1 MKRILM
7 LGVLLAAICVSGYA
21 QKKPYKVVFYNLEN
35 FFDTQNDP
43 DVLDDEFT
51 PEGPKKWTQDKYNKK
66 CVSAAGIL
74 ITFIYLTVSNH
85 LVFFESVG
93 IYVYMAYSLMFSFVI
108 LSGSVIEKIFYNVM
122 MICCLVGSALLGG
135 GLVSLVVKKDFLNAH
150 RYGTAERYVG
160 IILVQVILSVLFVL
174 IIKLKQML
182 KEKDNQYMLIMSLI
196 PAISVIVCCLM
207 VYRLDKSYEMNVI
220 YTFIAMAGIIIIN
233 VISILLLIM
242 EQKVYEQKTR
252 QQVMLSAYQQKEKDI
267 ESILDMH
274 RQNSKQRH
282 DFKNVILLIK
292 ELIRD
297 EQYNKA
303 TEMLDKYSEGYK
315 NNNLTEIVSDNIVLN
330 YLLNRK
336 INQCREAGID
346 MACYILGNIAG
357 VDDMDL
363 YILLENLCDNAIEA
377 AGQCE
382 KPSIKLQIAED
393 NASMYIDIGN
403 TTSGNVLKNNPH
415 MNTTKKDKNM
425 HGFGIMNIRDII
437 DKYNG
442 TINYEQQGD
451 NYLMCRC
458 ALEKVC
464 Q

>member
-1 MKRILM
+1 MTDIIFESFINLFQSVVVTVFLIIS
-7 LGVLLAAICVSGYA
+7 LGC
-21 QKKPYKVVFYNLEN
+21 K
-35 FFDTQNDP
+35 
-43 DVLDDEFT
+43 
-51 PEGPKKWTQDKYNKK
+51 DKYNKK

-233 VISILLLIM
+233 VISVLLLIM

-267 ESILDMH
+267 ESILDMQK
-274 RQNSKQRH
+274 QNSKQRH
-282 DFKNVILLIK
+282 DIKNILILIR
-292 ELIRD
+292 ELIND
-297 EQYNKA
+297 EQYAKA
-303 TEMLDKYSEGYK
+303 TEMLDKYSTGQK
-315 NNNLTEIVSDNIVLN
+315 NVNLAEIISNNIVLN

-336 INQCREAGID
+336 INECRNNGID
-346 MACYILGNIAG
+346 MGCYVLGDITG

-377 AGQCE
+377 AAQSNN
-382 KPSIKLQIAED
+382 PTIKLQISED
-393 NASMYIDIGN
+393 NGNLCIYIGN
-403 TTSGNVLKNNPH
+403 TTPGNVLKNNPD
-415 MNTTKKDKNM
+415 MNTTKKDKGM

-458 ALEKVC
+458 RLKKIC

>member
-1 MKRILM
+1 MTDIIFESFINLFQSVVVTVFLIIS
-7 LGVLLAAICVSGYA
+7 LGC
-21 QKKPYKVVFYNLEN
+21 K
-35 FFDTQNDP
+35 
-43 DVLDDEFT
+43 
-51 PEGPKKWTQDKYNKK
+51 DKYNKK

-85 LVFFESVG
+85 IVYFESVA
-93 IYVYMAYSLMFSFVI
+93 IYVYMVYSLIFSFVV
-108 LSGSVIEKIFYNVM
+108 LGGSVIEKIFYNVM
-122 MICCLVGSALLGG
+122 MICCLAGSSLLGG

-150 RYGTAERYVG
+150 RYGTGSRYVSV
-160 IILVQVILSVLFVL
+160 IFVQILLMLFL
-174 IIKLKQML
+174 GFIIKLKVFL

-196 PAISVIVCCLM
+196 PAISVIVCCFM
-207 VYRLDKSYEMNVI
+207 VYRSDKSYEMNVI

-233 VISILLLIM
+233 VISVLLLIM

-267 ESILDMH
+267 ESILDMQK
-274 RQNSKQRH
+274 QNSKQRH
-282 DFKNVILLIK
+282 DINNVLILIS
-292 ELIRD
+292 ELIQD
-297 EQYNKA
+297 EKYSKA
-303 TEMLDKYSEGYK
+303 LEVLDKYRTGY
-315 NNNLTEIVSDNIVLN
+315 NNINVTEIVSNNIVLN

-346 MACYILGNIAG
+346 MACYVLWNIAG

-377 AGQCE
+377 AAQSNN
-382 KPSIKLQIAED
+382 PTIKLQISED
-393 NASMYIDIGN
+393 NGNLCIYIGN
-403 TTSGNVLKNNPH
+403 TTSGNVLKNNPD
-415 MNTTKKDKNM
+415 MNTTKKDKSM

-442 TINYEQQGD
+442 TINYEQHGD

-458 ALEKVC
+458 RLKKIC

>member
-1 MKRILM
+1 MTDIIFESFINLFQSVVVTVFLIIS
-7 LGVLLAAICVSGYA
+7 LGC
-21 QKKPYKVVFYNLEN
+21 K
-35 FFDTQNDP
+35 
-43 DVLDDEFT
+43 
-51 PEGPKKWTQDKYNKK
+51 DKYNKK

-85 LVFFESVG
+85 IAYFESVG
-93 IYVYMAYSLMFSFVI
+93 IYAYMVYSLIFSFVI
-108 LSGSVIEKIFYNVM
+108 LSGSVIEKIFYNIIM
-122 MICCLVGSALLGG
+122 LCCITGATFLGG

-207 VYRLDKSYEMNVI
+207 VYRLDKSYETNVI

-303 TEMLDKYSEGYK
+303 TEMLDKYSEGY
-315 NNNLTEIVSDNIVLN
+315 NNLTEIVSDNIVLN

-336 INQCREAGID
+336 INQCREVGID

-382 KPSIKLQIAED
+382 KPSIKLQIAEN

-403 TTSGNVLKNNPH
+403 TTSGNVLKNNPD

-458 ALEKVC
+458 TLEKVC

>member
-1 MKRILM
+1 MTDIIFESFINLFQSVVVTVFLIIS
-7 LGVLLAAICVSGYA
+7 LGC
-21 QKKPYKVVFYNLEN
+21 K
-35 FFDTQNDP
+35 
-43 DVLDDEFT
+43 
-51 PEGPKKWTQDKYNKK
+51 DKYNKK

-74 ITFIYLTVSNH
+74 ITFIYLTVSNYIAY
-85 LVFFESVG
+85 FESVG
-93 IYVYMAYSLMFSFVI
+93 IYVYMAYSLIFSFVV

-135 GLVSLVVKKDFLNAH
+135 GLISLVVKKDFLNAIPF
-150 RYGTAERYVG
+150 GTIFRYVG
-160 IILVQVILSVLFVL
+160 VILVQILLITFLVL
-174 IIKLKQML
+174 IVKLKTVL
-182 KEKDNQYMLIMSLI
+182 KEKDNKYMFIMSMI
-196 PAISVIVCCLM
+196 PAISVVICCFM
-207 VYRLDKSYEMNVI
+207 VYRSDKSYEQNVI
-220 YTFIAMAGIIIIN
+220 YTYIAVVGIVIVN

-274 RQNSKQRH
+274 RQNSKQKH

-315 NNNLTEIVSDNIVLN
+315 NNNLTEIVSNNIVLN

-336 INQCREAGID
+336 INQCHDSGID

-403 TTSGNVLKNNPH
+403 TTSDNILKNNPH

-458 ALEKVC
+458 TLEKVC

>member
-1 MKRILM
+1 MMDIIFENAINLFQSVVVTVFLM
-7 LGVLLAAICVSGYA
+7 VSLGC
-21 QKKPYKVVFYNLEN
+21 K
-35 FFDTQNDP
+35 
-43 DVLDDEFT
+43 
-51 PEGPKKWTQDKYNKK
+51 DKYNKK

-85 LVFFESVG
+85 IVYFESVA
-93 IYVYMAYSLMFSFVI
+93 IYVYMVYSLIFSFVV
-108 LSGSVIEKIFYNVM
+108 LGGSVIEKIFYNVM
-122 MICCLVGSALLGG
+122 MICCLAGSSLLGG

-150 RYGTAERYVG
+150 RYGTGSRYVSV
-160 IILVQVILSVLFVL
+160 IFVQILLMLFL
-174 IIKLKQML
+174 GFIIKLKVFL

-196 PAISVIVCCLM
+196 PAISVIVCCFM
-207 VYRLDKSYEMNVI
+207 VYRSDKSYEMNVI

-233 VISILLLIM
+233 VISVLLLIM

-267 ESILDMH
+267 ESILDMQK
-274 RQNSKQRH
+274 QNSKQRH
-282 DFKNVILLIK
+282 DINNVLILIS
-292 ELIRD
+292 ELIQD
-297 EQYNKA
+297 EKYSKA
-303 TEMLDKYSEGYK
+303 LEVLDKYRTGY
-315 NNNLTEIVSDNIVLN
+315 NNINVTEIVSNNIVLN

-346 MACYILGNIAG
+346 MACYVLGNIAG

-377 AGQCE
+377 AGQCK

-403 TTSGNVLKNNPH
+403 TTSGNVLKNNPN

-458 ALEKVC
+458 TLEKVC

>member
-1 MKRILM
+1 
-7 LGVLLAAICVSGYA
+7 
-21 QKKPYKVVFYNLEN
+21 
-35 FFDTQNDP
+35 
-43 DVLDDEFT
+43 
-51 PEGPKKWTQDKYNKK
+51 
-66 CVSAAGIL
+66 
-74 ITFIYLTVSNH
+74 
-85 LVFFESVG
+85 
-93 IYVYMAYSLMFSFVI
+93 
-108 LSGSVIEKIFYNVM
+108 
-122 MICCLVGSALLGG
+122 
-135 GLVSLVVKKDFLNAH
+135 
-150 RYGTAERYVG
+150 
-160 IILVQVILSVLFVL
+160 
-174 IIKLKQML
+174 
-182 KEKDNQYMLIMSLI
+182 MLIMSLI

-207 VYRLDKSYEMNVI
+207 VYRLDKSYETNVI

-336 INQCREAGID
+336 INQCREVGID

-382 KPSIKLQIAED
+382 KPSIKLQIAEN

-403 TTSGNVLKNNPH
+403 TTSGNVLKNNQ
-415 MNTTKKDKNM
+415 
-425 HGFGIMNIRDII
+425 I
-437 DKYNG
+437 
-442 TINYEQQGD
+442 
-451 NYLMCRC
+451 
-458 ALEKVC
+458 
-464 Q
+464 

>member
-1 MKRILM
+1 MTDIIFESFINLFQSVVVTVFLIIS
-7 LGVLLAAICVSGYA
+7 LGC
-21 QKKPYKVVFYNLEN
+21 K
-35 FFDTQNDP
+35 
-43 DVLDDEFT
+43 
-51 PEGPKKWTQDKYNKK
+51 DKYNKK

-220 YTFIAMAGIIIIN
+220 YTFIAMAGIIII
-233 VISILLLIM
+233 
-242 EQKVYEQKTR
+242 YEQKTR

-336 INQCREAGID
+336 INQCREVGID

>member
-1 MKRILM
+1 MTDIIFESFMNLFQSVVVTM
-7 LGVLLAAICVSGYA
+7 FLIISLGC
-21 QKKPYKVVFYNLEN
+21 K
-35 FFDTQNDP
+35 
-43 DVLDDEFT
+43 
-51 PEGPKKWTQDKYNKK
+51 DKYNKK

-74 ITFIYLTVSNH
+74 ITFIYLTVSNYIAY
-85 LVFFESVG
+85 FESVG
-93 IYVYMAYSLMFSFVI
+93 IYVYMAYSLIFSFVV
-108 LSGSVIEKIFYNVM
+108 LGGSVIEKIFYNVM

-135 GLVSLVVKKDFLNAH
+135 GLISLVVKKDFLNAIPF
-150 RYGTAERYVG
+150 GTISRYVSV
-160 IILVQVILSVLFVL
+160 ILVQILLITFLVL
-174 IIKLKQML
+174 IVKLKTVL
-182 KEKDNQYMLIMSLI
+182 KEKDNKYMFIMSMI
-196 PAISVIVCCLM
+196 PAISVVICCFM
-207 VYRLDKSYEMNVI
+207 VYRSDKSYEQNVI

-233 VISILLLIM
+233 VISIFLLII

-303 TEMLDKYSEGYK
+303 TEMIDKYSEGYK

-403 TTSGNVLKNNPH
+403 TTKGNVLNNNPH

-442 TINYEQQGD
+442 NINYEQQGD

-458 ALEKVC
+458 TLEKVC

>member
-1 MKRILM
+1 MTDIIFESFINLFQSVVVTVFLIIS
-7 LGVLLAAICVSGYA
+7 LGC
-21 QKKPYKVVFYNLEN
+21 K
-35 FFDTQNDP
+35 
-43 DVLDDEFT
+43 
-51 PEGPKKWTQDKYNKK
+51 DKYNKK

-85 LVFFESVG
+85 IAYFESVG
-93 IYVYMAYSLMFSFVI
+93 IYAYMVYSLIFSFVI
-108 LSGSVIEKIFYNVM
+108 LSGSVIEKIFYNIIM
-122 MICCLVGSALLGG
+122 LCCITGATFLGG

-160 IILVQVILSVLFVL
+160 IILVQAILSVLFVL
-174 IIKLKQML
+174 IIKFKQML

-196 PAISVIVCCLM
+196 PAISVVVCCLM

-220 YTFIAMAGIIIIN
+220 YTFIAMTGIIIIN

-336 INQCREAGID
+336 IN
-346 MACYILGNIAG
+346 
-357 VDDMDL
+357 
-363 YILLENLCDNAIEA
+363 
-377 AGQCE
+377 
-382 KPSIKLQIAED
+382 
-393 NASMYIDIGN
+393 
-403 TTSGNVLKNNPH
+403 
-415 MNTTKKDKNM
+415 
-425 HGFGIMNIRDII
+425 
-437 DKYNG
+437 
-442 TINYEQQGD
+442 
-451 NYLMCRC
+451 
-458 ALEKVC
+458 
-464 Q
+464 

>member
-1 MKRILM
+1 MTDIIFESFINLFQSVVVTVFLIIS
-7 LGVLLAAICVSGYA
+7 LGC
-21 QKKPYKVVFYNLEN
+21 K
-35 FFDTQNDP
+35 
-43 DVLDDEFT
+43 
-51 PEGPKKWTQDKYNKK
+51 DKYNKK

-85 LVFFESVG
+85 IVYFESVA
-93 IYVYMAYSLMFSFVI
+93 IYVYMVYSLIFSFVV
-108 LSGSVIEKIFYNVM
+108 LGGSVIEKIFYNVM
-122 MICCLVGSALLGG
+122 MICCLAGSSLLGG

-150 RYGTAERYVG
+150 RYGTGSRYVSV
-160 IILVQVILSVLFVL
+160 IFVQILLMLFL
-174 IIKLKQML
+174 GFIIKLKVFL

-196 PAISVIVCCLM
+196 PAISVIVCCFM
-207 VYRLDKSYEMNVI
+207 VYRSDKSYEMNVI

-233 VISILLLIM
+233 VISVLLLIM

-267 ESILDMH
+267 ESILDMQK
-274 RQNSKQRH
+274 QNSKQRH
-282 DFKNVILLIK
+282 DINNVLILIS
-292 ELIRD
+292 ELIQD
-297 EQYNKA
+297 EKYSKA
-303 TEMLDKYSEGYK
+303 LEVLDKYRTGY
-315 NNNLTEIVSDNIVLN
+315 NNINVTEIVSNNIVLN

-346 MACYILGNIAG
+346 MACYVLWNIAG

-403 TTSGNVLKNNPH
+403 TTSGNVLNNNPH

-458 ALEKVC
+458 TLEKVC

>member
-1 MKRILM
+1 
-7 LGVLLAAICVSGYA
+7 
-21 QKKPYKVVFYNLEN
+21 
-35 FFDTQNDP
+35 
-43 DVLDDEFT
+43 
-51 PEGPKKWTQDKYNKK
+51 
-66 CVSAAGIL
+66 
-74 ITFIYLTVSNH
+74 
-85 LVFFESVG
+85 
-93 IYVYMAYSLMFSFVI
+93 
-108 LSGSVIEKIFYNVM
+108 
-122 MICCLVGSALLGG
+122 
-135 GLVSLVVKKDFLNAH
+135 
-150 RYGTAERYVG
+150 
-160 IILVQVILSVLFVL
+160 
-174 IIKLKQML
+174 
-182 KEKDNQYMLIMSLI
+182 
-196 PAISVIVCCLM
+196 
-207 VYRLDKSYEMNVI
+207 
-220 YTFIAMAGIIIIN
+220 
-233 VISILLLIM
+233 
-242 EQKVYEQKTR
+242 
-252 QQVMLSAYQQKEKDI
+252 MLSAYQQKEKDI

-377 AGQCE
+377 AAQSNN
-382 KPSIKLQIAED
+382 PTIKLQISED
-393 NASMYIDIGN
+393 NGNLCIYIGN
-403 TTSGNVLKNNPH
+403 TTPGNVLKNNPD
-415 MNTTKKDKNM
+415 MNTTKKDKGI

>member
-1 MKRILM
+1 MTDIIFESFINLFQSVVVTVFLIIS
-7 LGVLLAAICVSGYA
+7 LGC
-21 QKKPYKVVFYNLEN
+21 K
-35 FFDTQNDP
+35 
-43 DVLDDEFT
+43 
-51 PEGPKKWTQDKYNKK
+51 DKYNKK

-233 VISILLLIM
+233 VISVLLLIM

-267 ESILDMH
+267 ESILDMQK
-274 RQNSKQRH
+274 QNSKQRH
-282 DFKNVILLIK
+282 DINNILILIR
-292 ELIRD
+292 ELIND
-297 EQYNKA
+297 EQYAKA
-303 TEMLDKYSEGYK
+303 TEMLDKYSTGQK
-315 NNNLTEIVSDNIVLN
+315 NVNLAEIISNNIVLN

-336 INQCREAGID
+336 INECRNNGID
-346 MACYILGNIAG
+346 MGCYVLGDITG

-377 AGQCE
+377 AAQSNN
-382 KPSIKLQIAED
+382 PTIKLQISED
-393 NASMYIDIGN
+393 NGNLCIYIGN
-403 TTSGNVLKNNPH
+403 TTPGNVLKNNPD
-415 MNTTKKDKNM
+415 MNTTKKDKGM

-458 ALEKVC
+458 RLKKIC

>member
-1 MKRILM
+1 MTDIIFESFINLFQSVVVTVFLIIS
-7 LGVLLAAICVSGYA
+7 LGC
-21 QKKPYKVVFYNLEN
+21 K
-35 FFDTQNDP
+35 
-43 DVLDDEFT
+43 
-51 PEGPKKWTQDKYNKK
+51 DKYNKK

-182 KEKDNQYMLIMSLI
+182 KEKDNKYMLIMSLI

-207 VYRLDKSYEMNVI
+207 VYRSDKSYEMNVI
-220 YTFIAMAGIIIIN
+220 YTFIAMIGIIIIN
-233 VISILLLIM
+233 VISIFLLIM
-242 EQKVYEQKTR
+242 EQKLYEQKIR

-267 ESILDMH
+267 ESILDMQK
-274 RQNSKQRH
+274 QNSKQRH
-282 DFKNVILLIK
+282 DIKNVLILIR
-292 ELIRD
+292 ELIQD
-297 EQYNKA
+297 EKYSKA
-303 TEMLDKYSEGYK
+303 LEVLDKYSTGYK
-315 NNNLTEIVSDNIVLN
+315 NINVTEIVSNNIVLN

-336 INQCREAGID
+336 INECRDNGID
-346 MACYILGNIAG
+346 MGCYVLGNIEG
-357 VDDMDL
+357 IDDMDL

-377 AGQCE
+377 ARQCDN
-382 KPSIKLQIAED
+382 STIRLQISED
-393 NASMYIDIGN
+393 NDRLYIDIGN
-403 TTSGNVLKNNPH
+403 TTMFNVLKSNPD
-415 MNTTKKDKNM
+415 MNTTKKDKGI

-442 TINYEQQGD
+442 TINYEQHGD

-458 ALEKVC
+458 RLKKIC

>member
-1 MKRILM
+1 MTDIIFESFMNLFQSVVVTVFLIIS
-7 LGVLLAAICVSGYA
+7 LGC
-21 QKKPYKVVFYNLEN
+21 K
-35 FFDTQNDP
+35 
-43 DVLDDEFT
+43 
-51 PEGPKKWTQDKYNKK
+51 DKYNKK

-74 ITFIYLTVSNH
+74 ITFIYLTVSNYIAY
-85 LVFFESVG
+85 FESVG
-93 IYVYMAYSLMFSFVI
+93 IYVYMAYSLIFSFVV
-108 LSGSVIEKIFYNVM
+108 LGGSVIEKIFYNVM

-135 GLVSLVVKKDFLNAH
+135 GLISLVVKKDFLNAIPF
-150 RYGTAERYVG
+150 GTISRYVSV
-160 IILVQVILSVLFVL
+160 ILVQILLITFLVL
-174 IIKLKQML
+174 IVKLKTVL
-182 KEKDNQYMLIMSLI
+182 KEKDNKYMFIMSMI
-196 PAISVIVCCLM
+196 PAISVVICCFM
-207 VYRLDKSYEMNVI
+207 VYRSDKSYEQNVI

-233 VISILLLIM
+233 VISIFLLII

-303 TEMLDKYSEGYK
+303 TEMIDKYSEGYK

-403 TTSGNVLKNNPH
+403 TTKGNVLNNNPH

-458 ALEKVC
+458 RLKKIC

>member
-1 MKRILM
+1 MTDIIFESFMNLFQSVVVTVFLIIS
-7 LGVLLAAICVSGYA
+7 LGC
-21 QKKPYKVVFYNLEN
+21 K
-35 FFDTQNDP
+35 
-43 DVLDDEFT
+43 
-51 PEGPKKWTQDKYNKK
+51 DKYNKK

-74 ITFIYLTVSNH
+74 ITFIYLTVSNYIAY
-85 LVFFESVG
+85 FESVG
-93 IYVYMAYSLMFSFVI
+93 IYVYMAYSLIFSFVV
-108 LSGSVIEKIFYNVM
+108 LGGSVIEKIFYNVM

-135 GLVSLVVKKDFLNAH
+135 GLISLVVKKDFLNAIPF
-150 RYGTAERYVG
+150 GTISRYVSV
-160 IILVQVILSVLFVL
+160 ILVQILLITFLVL
-174 IIKLKQML
+174 IVKLKTVL
-182 KEKDNQYMLIMSLI
+182 KEKDNKYMFIMSMI
-196 PAISVIVCCLM
+196 PAISVVICCFM
-207 VYRLDKSYEMNVI
+207 VYRSDKSYEQNVI

-233 VISILLLIM
+233 VISIFLLII

-303 TEMLDKYSEGYK
+303 TEMIDKYSEGYK

-403 TTSGNVLKNNPH
+403 TTKGNVLNNNPH

-458 ALEKVC
+458 TLEKVC